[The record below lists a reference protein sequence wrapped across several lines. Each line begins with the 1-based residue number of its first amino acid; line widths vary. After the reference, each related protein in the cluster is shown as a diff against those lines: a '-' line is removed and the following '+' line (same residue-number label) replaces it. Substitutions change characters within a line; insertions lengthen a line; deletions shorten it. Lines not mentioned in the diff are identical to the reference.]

1 MAIYYQQK
9 NQIFTLQTQNTTY
22 QMKVDNFGYLLHLY
36 YGRKTAGDMDY
47 LLTYYDRGFSGNPYE
62 AGSDRT
68 YSLDVLPQEYPVMG
82 TGDYRSSALI
92 IQNGDGS
99 ECCDLRYVSH
109 EIKQGK
115 YSLKG
120 LPAVYAEKEEAQTLE
135 ITLEDAVSKV
145 RVQLLYGVLEQGD
158 IITRSVKII
167 NGGEGGIIV
176 EKAASACLDF
186 LAGDYDMVS
195 FYGRHAMER
204 NFQRTGIAHGNHMIG
219 SRRGTSSHQY
229 NPAVIIAGK
238 DTTEEAGRC
247 YGMMFV
253 YSGNF
258 MCEAEKD
265 QYDQTRV
272 MMGLQSD
279 LFHYPLEKGEEL
291 VIPETV
297 LCYSDK
303 GFGDLSRK
311 YHKCIREHL
320 CRGKYRDQIRP
331 VLINSWEAAYFDFNG
346 QTILKLAQDA
356 AELGIDMVV
365 MDDGWFGKRDD
376 DNSGLGDWQVN
387 EKKLG
392 CTLQELTEKV
402 NKLGVKFGIW
412 IEPEMVSEDSDLYRT
427 HSDWAIR
434 IPGRKPVRGR
444 NQLVLDFSR
453 AEVREHIFK
462 QICNVLDQGKI
473 DYVKWDMNR
482 SLADIY
488 SVESSQGKVTYDY
501 ILGVYDFLERLLLRY
516 PDLLIEG
523 CSGGGGRFDAG
534 MMYYT
539 PQIWCS
545 DNTDAIDRI
554 RIQYGTSF
562 FYPVSAVGSHVSAIP
577 NHQTGRR
584 VSLHTRGVVAMAGT
598 FGYELA
604 PEKLSKEEKEEIK
617 EQIRQ
622 YRKYAMLIQT
632 GNYYRLSDPFSE
644 PYAAWMFVS
653 EDGQQ
658 ALVNVVMLEIHGN
671 MTVNYVKLKGLLAD
685 ALYEDAATGKC
696 YYGSA
701 LMEAGIPMPVEMGEY
716 LAYQI
721 ELRKKQSEI

>member
-68 YSLDVLPQEYPVMG
+68 YSLDVLPQEYPSMG

-238 DTTEEAGRC
+238 DTIEEAGRC

-258 MCEAEKD
+258 TCEAEKD

-320 CRGKYRDQIRP
+320 CRGKYRDQVRP

-392 CTLQELTEKV
+392 CTLQKLTEKV
-402 NKLGVKFGIW
+402 NSLGVKFGIW

-453 AEVREHIFK
+453 AEVRAHIFK

-501 ILGVYDFLERLLLRY
+501 ILGVYDFLEKLLKRY

-632 GNYYRLSDPFSE
+632 GKYYRLSDPFSE

-685 ALYEDAATGKC
+685 ALYEDVTTGKC

-721 ELRKKQSEI
+721 ELRKKHSEI